1 MVVECEQQHL
11 SDDASGAG
19 GGLNVHDEEFRALAP
34 AQQQQ
39 VAL

>member
-1 MVVECEQQHL
+1 MVVECERQHL
-11 SDDASGAG
+11 SDDASGA